1 MFQFA
6 TWPVC
11 GLKGLDH
18 DEGLIQGER
27 PGSWQKSDSGRK
39 AWIMTEQS
47 KTHIQEPQKFSSG

>member
-1 MFQFA
+1 MLQTE

-39 AWIMTEQS
+39 TWIMA
-47 KTHIQEPQKFSSG
+47 KV